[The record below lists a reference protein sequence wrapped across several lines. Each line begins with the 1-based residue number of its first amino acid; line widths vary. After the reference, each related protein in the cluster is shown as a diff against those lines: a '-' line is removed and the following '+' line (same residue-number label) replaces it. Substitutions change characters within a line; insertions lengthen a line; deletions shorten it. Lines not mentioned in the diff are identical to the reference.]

1 MINRHPVFDVYYHE
15 LLWLAHRIKTD
26 CEFIFE
32 ETKLPE
38 TGHYIKI
45 SIPVHEKIETVCL
58 AAARLKKL
66 VQTPTG
72 RYKNESEA
80 EYAARQLRAKALR
93 EVLGDVTLDEILR
106 TKVRDSIEHFD
117 EYLDT
122 MNVEVERG
130 KIVGPAAAYNI
141 VLSDAGTFDGPLYP
155 IRLYLADSR
164 KFSNMR
170 YSIDLGKIHEEAS
183 AILARLKSLGTFPP
197 EPGGLIIKFPATA
210 RSARR

>member
-1 MINRHPVFDVYYHE
+1 LNKRHPVFDVYFFE
-15 LLWLAHRIKTD
+15 LLWLAHRLKAD

-32 ETKLPE
+32 ETKPPE
-38 TGHYIKI
+38 AGKHYIKV
-45 SIPVHEKIETVCL
+45 SIPVHEKIENVCL

-72 RYKNESEA
+72 RHEKESAA

-93 EVLGDVTLDEILR
+93 EVLSDVTLDEILE

-122 MNVEVERG
+122 MNVGVASG
-130 KIVGPAAAYNI
+130 KIAGPAAAYNMVI
-141 VLSDAGTFDGPLYP
+141 SDAGTFDRPLYP
-155 IRLYLADSR
+155 IRLYLADSK

-170 YSIDLGKIHEEAS
+170 YSINLGKIHDEAS
-183 AILARLKSLGTFPP
+183 AILARLKSLGTFPS
-197 EPGGLIIKFPATA
+197 EPGGLIIKFPTPS
-210 RSARR
+210 R